1 MRDNL
6 RVMGAWLASTLVW
19 LPVFVPGLIAL
30 PSLTRYAT
38 HYPEDYLSPSA
49 VWATISISMIMMIA
63 GWLLMAIASQKRRGE
78 EKITRIFAIVI
89 LAFLTIMGLS
99 LDIGLAVLIGYVI
112 GLTVV
117 QHVAGRAARITLSW
131 ITMLYVAG
139 IWKALFYGIILQPL
153 QSIGILKSS
162 ASALAF
168 SLTRYIWA
176 GLVIILFQSLVKS
189 FLFRELG
196 KQQRPTGG
204 LLLIIGYSGT
214 LILTTWR
221 VINSLQSFQ
230 Y

>member
-131 ITMLYVAG
+131 ITMLAVRCRDMESTVLWDHSPTTAVDWYSKIVSLCTRFQPDSLHLG
-139 IWKALFYGIILQPL
+139 GSSDYPLSKPGEIILIP
-153 QSIGILKSS
+153 
-162 ASALAF
+162 
-168 SLTRYIWA
+168 
-176 GLVIILFQSLVKS
+176 
-189 FLFRELG
+189 
-196 KQQRPTGG
+196 
-204 LLLIIGYSGT
+204 
-214 LILTTWR
+214 
-221 VINSLQSFQ
+221 
-230 Y
+230 